1 MKTSRLMGAICGD
14 VAGSTF
20 QFDPM
25 HEMDF
30 TLFTNTC
37 EFTDDTVMTLA
48 VAKTF
53 IDVSNPNNLSEFK
66 RVLIQNMHELGDMYP
81 EVGYG
86 YRFLQWLD
94 SGSDQ
99 PYGSCGNGSAMRVS
113 AVGWYAH
120 SLEEA
125 ELLAEASAEVTHDHP
140 DGVAGAVA
148 VAGAIYL
155 AKIGESK
162 DAIRDYVSR
171 YYDVDFSLDAIRPGF
186 KFIAR
191 CDGTVQPA
199 VVAFLES
206 NSYEDAIRRAISL
219 GGDSDTLGAIAGS
232 IAEAY
237 YGIPD
242 DLVEEAMSY
251 LDDYLLD
258 IAEEFAHYLEE

>member
-1 MKTSRLMGAICGD
+1 MKTSCLMGAICGD
-14 VAGSTF
+14 IAGSSF

-25 HEMDF
+25 RAKDF
-30 TLFTNTC
+30 ALFTNTC

-53 IDVSNPNNLSEFK
+53 IEVSDPNDLVEFK
-66 RVLIQNMHELGDMYP
+66 HTLIQNMHELGELYP

-86 YRFLQWLD
+86 HRFLQWLD
-94 SGSDQ
+94 SGSNQ

-113 AVGWYAH
+113 PVGWYAH

-125 ELLAEASAEVTHDHP
+125 ERLAEASAEVTHDHP
-140 DGVAGAVA
+140 DGIAGAVA

-162 DAIRDYVSR
+162 EAIRDYVSR
-171 YYDVDFSLDAIRPGF
+171 FYDVDFSLDDIRPGF
-186 KFIAR
+186 RFIAR

-206 NSYEDAIRRAISL
+206 ESYEDAIRSAISL

-242 DLVEEAMSY
+242 DLVEGATSY

-258 IAEEFAHYLEE
+258 IAQEFAQYLDE